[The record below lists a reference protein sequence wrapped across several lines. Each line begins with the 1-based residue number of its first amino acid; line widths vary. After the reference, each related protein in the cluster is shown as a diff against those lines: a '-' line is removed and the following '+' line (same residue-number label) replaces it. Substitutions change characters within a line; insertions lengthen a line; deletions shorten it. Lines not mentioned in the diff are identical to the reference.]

1 MNTLPA
7 PESRIGLPAPADDLC
22 LTFANTR
29 YWRGRADPVE
39 TLQAPADLLHWLQE
53 PGGWPADA
61 AFTSGE
67 ISGRHLTEAVALRE
81 TMFRIFAASARGEP
95 VAGPDIIV
103 LNRALA
109 EAPRRETVATDGAVW
124 RWDVPLRER
133 LSVSTLLAPVLW
145 SAGDLLLGRRA
156 TRVRQCAN
164 PECGWLFLDDSKSG
178 NRRWCSM
185 ASCGNRAKAHRHY
198 SKRKAVASSSGSA

>member
-7 PESRIGLPAPADDLC
+7 PESRIRLPAPADDLC

-39 TLQAPADLLHWLQE
+39 TLQAPADLLHWLRE
-53 PGGWPADA
+53 SGGWPADA
-61 AFTSGE
+61 ASASGE
-67 ISGRHLTEAVALRE
+67 IGGHHLTEAVALRE
-81 TMFRIFAASARGEP
+81 TMFRIFAASARGGP

-109 EAPRRETVATDGAVW
+109 EAPRRDTVAVDGAMR
-124 RWDVPLRER
+124 RWDISFSER

-185 ASCGNRAKAHRHY
+185 SSCGNRAKAHRHY
-198 SKRKAVASSSGSA
+198 TRHKPKPAGSERA